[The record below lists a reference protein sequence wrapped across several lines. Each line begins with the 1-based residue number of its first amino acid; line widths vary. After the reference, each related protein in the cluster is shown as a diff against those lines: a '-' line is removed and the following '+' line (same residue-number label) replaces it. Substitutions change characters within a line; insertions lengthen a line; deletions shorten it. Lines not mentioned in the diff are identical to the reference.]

1 MCFIAPRCRV
11 AASWSPSTRKRA
23 IGRVGDGLGEVA
35 VVAAAFVH
43 EVDIVAGIAPVAQP
57 AALLDVEAGGVVQAG
72 IGLALPA
79 DVVEELGGDVAAR
92 AQVALVGA
100 EHAPAVVVDL
110 VQLLVRGF
118 EQRDIALVPGASLPN
133 RAVAMAWASSLARP
147 PGRRRGQ
154 GRRRPQRQGQPR
166 TRLDVA
172 IASSPSDLF
181 CLSIKSRVGATASV
195 S

>member
-35 VVAAAFVH
+35 VVAAALVH
-43 EVDIVAGIAPVAQP
+43 EVDIVAGIAAVAQP

-118 EQRDIALVPGASLPN
+118 EQRDIALVPRGVIAEPG
-133 RAVAMAWASSLARP
+133 RGDGVASSLGEAARVGGAARAVVAHSARARLAP
-147 PGRRRGQ
+147 
-154 GRRRPQRQGQPR
+154 
-166 TRLDVA
+166 RLDLA
-172 IASSPSDLF
+172 IASSPSHHF
-181 CLSIKSRVGATASV
+181 V
-195 S
+195 